1 MDIPIAAA
9 EIVTCGAPP
18 GVRVC
23 TGLSCALAGADGL
36 LAQLPS
42 LLGAGMP
49 VAGAACL
56 GRCDGAPA
64 VLADG
69 RPVTRA
75 DAAAV
80 QAAVADAAHGAHAAP
95 APHPDY
101 VGYDAY
107 RAAGGYGLLQDCAEG
122 RLDPESVIVMLMASR
137 LRGLGGG
144 GEPTGRKWRAA
155 RNAPVEPVL
164 AIDVGV
170 PAPGTFKD
178 RHYLERDP
186 HRFLE
191 GAFIAAWAIDTGT
204 IRLTVGPEF
213 PDLAALLADELA
225 RLRAA
230 PPVPDLPNIVS
241 GTADTAGV
249 ADAAP
254 TLAHN
259 PETLYWV
266 PDILGR
272 GAEWFAARGRH
283 GRRGLRSFSVSGRV
297 RVPGVKLVPTG
308 TTMRELLD
316 EHCGGMQDG
325 HDFYAY
331 RPGGAGVVL
340 PAALADV
347 PLDFDTLERHGSRIG
362 AGAIVVLSDRD
373 VGRAAALGIA
383 AIS

>member
-1 MDIPIAAA
+1 MVIPIAAA

-42 LLGAGMP
+42 VLGAGLA
-49 VAGAACL
+49 VTGAACL

-69 RPVTRA
+69 RPVTGA

-80 QAAVADAAHGAHAAP
+80 LAAVAANAANAAP
-95 APHPDY
+95 AAHPDH

-107 RAAGGYGLLQDCAEG
+107 RAAGGYGLLRDCADG

-155 RNAPVEPVL
+155 RNAPVAPVL
-164 AIDVGV
+164 AVDVGV

-191 GAFIAAWAIDTGT
+191 GVFIAAWAIDTDT
-204 IRLTVGPEF
+204 ILLTVGPEF

-225 RLRAA
+225 RLRAD
-230 PPVPDLPNIVS
+230 PPVPDLPHVVS
-241 GTADTAGV
+241 GAACAAG
-249 ADAAP
+249 AAAAVP

-297 RVPGVKLVPTG
+297 REPGVKLVPAG

-325 HDFYAY
+325 HAFYAY
-331 RPGGAGVVL
+331 RPGGTGVVL

-383 AIS
+383 AVS

>member
-1 MDIPIAAA
+1 MVIPIAAA
-9 EIVTCGAPP
+9 EIVTCGVPQ

-23 TGLSCALAGADGL
+23 TGLSCALAGGEDL
-36 LAQLPS
+36 LVRLPDV
-42 LLGAGMP
+42 LGPGMP
-49 VAGAACL
+49 VAPAPCL

-69 RPVTRA
+69 RPVTGA
-75 DAAAV
+75 DAEAVLAAIDAAA
-80 QAAVADAAHGAHAAP
+80 GAGACAAP
-95 APHPDY
+95 RAEH

-107 RAAGGYGLLQDCAEG
+107 RAAGGYGLLQDCADG
-122 RLDPESVIVMLMASR
+122 RLDPESVVVMLMASR

-155 RNAPVEPVL
+155 RNAPAPRLL
-164 AIDVGV
+164 AVDVGV
-170 PAPGTFKD
+170 PAPGTFKY

-191 GAFIAAWAIDTGT
+191 GAFIAAWAIGAGT

-225 RLRAA
+225 RLRAD
-230 PPVPDLPNIVS
+230 PPVPGLPHVVS
-241 GTADTAGV
+241 GAARAADV
-249 ADAAP
+249 AAEP
-254 TLAHN
+254 STLVHN

-272 GAEWFAARGRH
+272 GAEWFAARGKH

-297 RVPGVKLVPTG
+297 REPGVKLVPAG

-325 HDFYAY
+325 HVFYAY
-331 RPGGAGVVL
+331 RPGGAGVLL

-347 PLDFDTLERHGSRIG
+347 PLDFDTLERYGSSIG

-373 VGRAAALGIA
+373 AGRAAALGMA